1 MADEKTKADILQEM
15 QAQVMEDMMNE
26 EQQKVLRLMVYAYM
40 AGCAARESA
49 S

>member
-1 MADEKTKADILQEM
+1 MADEKTKTDILHEM

-40 AGCAARESA
+40 AGCAAGESA
-49 S
+49 